1 MVKWTLRTSQSKVT
15 SYLLAP
21 RYESVLNLQGRQD
34 GCQETKQV
42 TLFAPMAPKGKTSA
56 MSIWIRTSKT
66 CQNWSQLYTL
76 WSPEELLM
84 TSRLSYSRMSLSS
97 IGFKGPRMLPKSSQ
111 LAKFPIQWQR
121 REIKGTFIEVHLR
134 IWSRIQPTPFWSP
147 MSEIIGKK

>member
-1 MVKWTLRTSQSKVT
+1 MEKWTLRTSQSRVT
-15 SYLLAP
+15 SYLLA
-21 RYESVLNLQGRQD
+21 RHFESALNSQGRQ
-34 GCQETKQV
+34 GGSQETRQA
-42 TLFAPMAPKGKTSA
+42 TLFAPMEPKDKTSA
-56 MSIWIRTSKT
+56 MYTWIRTSKT

-111 LAKFPIQWQR
+111 LAKFPIQWLR

-134 IWSRIQPTPFWSP
+134 IWSRIQPTPFWSL
-147 MSEIIGKK
+147 MSGIIGKK